1 MSDVATAVPFTSI
14 LVPLDGS
21 PLAEAALSP
30 AVELAATLGARVTLL
45 HVLEADAPAT
55 VHGAPHLVSATA
67 ADLYLHALAERWQ
80 GRGAQIATHVHPN
93 LAHDVARGIAEH
105 TAELGADLIALSTHG
120 HSGVRGF
127 LFGSIAQQ
135 VLRRSPTPVLLVEPD
150 YAGRPAPPFD
160 LRVMLLP
167 LDGTPDA
174 RAALPLAVALA
185 AATQARLHIARVVPT
200 LGTLPT
206 RAAPGASMSPAATS
220 ALLDIEQDDARGQLQ
235 AILDSQPAQLQIT
248 AEVRRGD
255 VAEELDRAAE
265 RVDADLVVMSTH
277 GRAGLDGFL
286 TGSTAAK
293 LLSHQDRPM
302 LLLRQPWQSPE
313 PASA

>member
-1 MSDVATAVPFTSI
+1 MADPAPVAPFTSI

-21 PLAEAALSP
+21 PLAEAALPP
-30 AVELAATLGARVTLL
+30 AVALAARLGARVTLL

-55 VHGAPHLVSATA
+55 VHGEPHLVSATA
-67 ADLYLHALAERWQ
+67 ADLYLHAIAARWA
-80 GRGAQIATHVHPN
+80 GRGAELLTHVHPN

-105 TAELGADLIALSTHG
+105 TIELGADLIALCTHG
-120 HSGVRGF
+120 HGGVRGF

-135 VLRRSPTPVLLVEPD
+135 VLRRSPAPVLLVEPSYD
-150 YAGRPAPPFD
+150 GRPAPPFD
-160 LRVMLLP
+160 LRVLLLP

-174 RAALPLAVALA
+174 REALPLAVALA
-185 AATQARLHIARVVPT
+185 AATRARLHIARVVPT
-200 LGTLPT
+200 LGKLSG
-206 RAAPGASMSPAATS
+206 RDIPGATMSPAATS
-220 ALLDIEQDDARGQLQ
+220 ALLDIEQEDARGQLQ
-235 AILDSQPAQLQIT
+235 RILDDQPATLQIT

-265 RVDADLVVMSTH
+265 RVNADLVIMSTH

-293 LLSHQDRPM
+293 LLAHQDRPM
-302 LLLRQPWQSPE
+302 LLLRHPWTP
-313 PASA
+313 PAPPSA